1 MTLGLNVGLGRCLRA
16 VGASLSVALPVAK
29 CEQAREQKRVAYA
42 ASYPANN
49 PIEDRSAA
57 REEGAVKLYG
67 VFDGHGG
74 WQMAEYA
81 HRRLLAEVQ
90 TRYEQ
95 QKTYVNYFTTPDRER
110 KLDGFDNMEKVLL
123 SSFSTVEKEF
133 LEKTREAF
141 PLGFVE
147 LAKVGSCVLL
157 AAHKGDL
164 LYLANCG
171 DCRAVLGSQGPG
183 AAGDADRHYATRLT
197 HDHNARVALEALQLR
212 LSHPGEE
219 NIIVCKSPTACY
231 VKGRLQLTRA
241 LGDLYLKYPEFNAP
255 PSQHRSMGR
264 HIPPPYTPPYVS
276 PVPEV
281 TQVRLQPE
289 DCFLVLATDG
299 LWDEMSDQEAVS
311 VVSQCIKAGKRH
323 EAAGALVEE
332 SLARAA
338 AASGMAVAELKALPP
353 GNRRRGRHDDTT
365 AVVIFFHQN

>member
-1 MTLGLNVGLGRCLRA
+1 MRLRISPRVFGA
-16 VGASLSVALPVAK
+16 AASLALPVAK
-29 CEQAREQKRVAYA
+29 CEEGRSGEQKRVAFA

-81 HRRLLAEVQ
+81 HRRLLTEVQ
-90 TRYEQ
+90 KRYEQ
-95 QKTYVNYFTTPDRER
+95 QKTYLNYFTTPDRDR
-110 KLDGFDNMEKVLL
+110 KLDSFENMEKVLL
-123 SSFSTVEKEF
+123 SSFAAVEKEF

-141 PLGFVE
+141 PLGFGE

-157 AAHKGDL
+157 AAHKGNL

-171 DCRAVLGSQGPG
+171 DCRAVLGSQGSG
-183 AAGDADRHYATRLT
+183 AAGDASRHYATRLT
-197 HDHNARVALEALQLR
+197 HDHNARVSLEALQLR

-219 NIIVCKSPTACY
+219 NIIVCKSPRACY

-255 PSQHRSMGR
+255 PGQHRSWGR
-264 HIPPPYTPPYVS
+264 HIPPPYTPPYVN

-299 LWDEMSDQEAVS
+299 LWDEMSDEEAVA
-311 VVSQCIKAGKRH
+311 VVSQCVREGKRH
-323 EAAGALVEE
+323 EAAATLVEE
-332 SLARAA
+332 ALARAA
-338 AASGMAVAELKALPP
+338 AASGMTVAELKALPP

-365 AVVIFFHQN
+365 AVVIYLH